1 MASIEYL
8 QQRVDGKI
16 KELTKLN
23 KKMDR
28 ILKAEESGWQNNP
41 YYYNEYDK
49 KYTARDIE
57 QCQKALDDY
66 KDKLAKEQEKANS
79 RNVTAILDFLEDW
92 KTRVRNYHIASVPLF
107 LEARSEWHKIDH
119 EYCEWFNH
127 DRIRASKEEYEQR
140 RKARKEAEK
149 EYRACWGWI
158 FPYMERDTLNTEKLD
173 KDLEKEA
180 NAKYDD
186 IIERT
191 NDIVGTITD
200 ATGLRIG
207 KKGDLNGIVI
217 GDRGRAKVQTIGA
230 GGYNIQCYHFRT
242 LIHKEA

>member
-1 MASIEYL
+1 MATIEYL

-16 KELTKLN
+16 KELEKLN

-28 ILKAEESGWQNNP
+28 ILKAEASGWENNP
-41 YYYNEYDK
+41 YYYHESDK

-57 QCQKALDDY
+57 ECQKALDNY

-79 RNVTAILDFLEDW
+79 RNVTAILDFLEAW
-92 KTRVRNYHIASVPLF
+92 KARVREYHISSVPAYI
-107 LEARSEWHKIDH
+107 EAREHWNQVSKDYAYWWNHGKGFKAAAEEKQQMDR
-119 EYCEWFNH
+119 EY
-127 DRIRASKEEYEQR
+127 
-140 RKARKEAEK
+140 KEAKK
-149 EYRACWGWI
+149 EFYSTWNWLI
-158 FPYMERDTLNTEKLD
+158 PYMENDTIDEAMLD
-173 KDLEKEA
+173 KNLKKEA
-180 NAKYDD
+180 DAKYDD
-186 IIERT
+186 IINRT

-242 LIHKEA
+242 LIHKA